1 MSVMAV
7 PLTVNESFTVR
18 SSAST
23 WSRIAFCGL
32 VYPSAR
38 ATSFPTSQGSPSIS
52 TARMAP
58 NSGFLKISIWFMS
71 FLLWHEKARLLPAAC
86 VHIVIHLCGVIIA
99 DGGGSIEQDGQQI
112 LLHVTDLGDVFL
124 HTVHHKPDMLTGQ
137 LQNPCAH
144 DLVGKVA
151 ASDPGGF
158 PLGAD
163 S

>member
-38 ATSFPTSQGSPSIS
+38 DTSLPTSQGSPSIS

-58 NSGFLKISIWFMS
+58 NSGFLKISICFML
-71 FLLWHEKARLLPAAC
+71 FLLWHEKRRPLPAAC
-86 VHIVIHLCGVIIA
+86 VHIVIHLCSVIIA
-99 DGGGSIEQDGQQI
+99 DSGGRIEQDGQKV
-112 LLHVTDLGDVFL
+112 LLHVTDIRGIFL
-124 HTVHHKPDMLTGQ
+124 HTVHDKTD
-137 LQNPCAH
+137 
-144 DLVGKVA
+144 
-151 ASDPGGF
+151 
-158 PLGAD
+158 
-163 S
+163 